1 MPKLALLAFF
11 LPLALAGCGPE
22 AGAARGGLG
31 ERPVRV
37 VTTTSMVADL
47 ARQIGGARVEVESL
61 MGPGV
66 DPHLY
71 KASEG
76 DVRRMTD
83 ADLILYN
90 GLHLE
95 GKMVDLL
102 DRMDHAAAVTDEIDR
117 AGLVAPPEFDGNY
130 DPHVW
135 MDVSMWQTAA
145 RAAARGLAAL
155 DTAHAA
161 GYRARADAYLAR
173 LDSLDGWVRA
183 EAARV
188 PEQRR
193 VLVTAHDAFGYFGRA
208 YGFEVH
214 GLQGISTATEAGTAD
229 VQRLAAFVAERRL
242 PALFVESSVSARSIE
257 AVREA
262 VRARGFEV
270 EIGGNLYSDAL
281 GGEGSGADT
290 YVGMIR
296 HNVRTIVEALARST
310 GSGQAREPVAAR

>member
-1 MPKLALLAFF
+1 MHKLLLVLLL
-11 LPLALAGCGPE
+11 LPFAGCGPD
-22 AGAARGGLG
+22 AGAARGDLG
-31 ERPVRV
+31 ERTVRV
-37 VTTTSMVADL
+37 VTTTSMIADI
-47 ARQIGGARVEVESL
+47 ARQVGGARVEVEGL

-76 DVRRMTD
+76 DMRRMTD
-83 ADLILYN
+83 ADVIFYN

-95 GKMVDLL
+95 GKMVDIL
-102 DRMDHAAAVTDEIDR
+102 DRLDQAAAVTDEIDR
-117 AGLVAPPEFDGNY
+117 ARLVAPPAFDGNY

-135 MDVSMWQTAA
+135 MDVSMWAQAA
-145 RAAARGLAAL
+145 EAVADRLAAL
-155 DTAHAA
+155 DTAHAS

-173 LDSLDGWVRA
+173 LDSLDRWVRG
-183 EAARV
+183 EVARV
-188 PEQRR
+188 PEDQR
-193 VLVTAHDAFGYFGRA
+193 VLVTAHDAFNYFGRA
-208 YGFEVH
+208 YGFEVR

-229 VQRLAAFVAERRL
+229 VQNLAAFVAERRI
-242 PALFVESSVSARSIE
+242 PAMFVESSVPARSIE

-281 GGEGSGADT
+281 GGAGSGADT

-296 HNVRTIVEALARST
+296 HNVSTIVNALA
-310 GSGQAREPVAAR
+310 AEPVAER

>member
-1 MPKLALLAFF
+1 MTPKPILTLLLALLA
-11 LPLALAGCGPE
+11 LAAVAGCGMD
-22 AGAARGGLG
+22 AAATRGDFS

-37 VTTTSMVADL
+37 VATTSMVADL
-47 ARQIGGARVEVESL
+47 ARAVGGDRVEVEGL

-76 DVRRMTD
+76 DVSRMTE

-95 GKMVDLL
+95 GKMVDILGRL
-102 DRMDHAAAVTDEIDR
+102 GDRAAAVTDEIDR
-117 AGLVAPPEFDGNY
+117 SRLTTPPEFEGNY

-135 MDVSMWQTAA
+135 MDVSMWRQ
-145 RAAARGLAAL
+145 AAASVADNLAAL

-161 GYRARADAYLAR
+161 DYRARAVAYQAE
-173 LDSLDGWVRA
+173 LDSLDAYVRA
-183 EAARV
+183 QAARV
-188 PEQRR
+188 PEDRR

-208 YGFEVH
+208 YGFTVK

-229 VQRLAAFVAERRL
+229 VQNLAAFVAERRI
-242 PALFVESSVSARSIE
+242 PAMFVESSVPARSIE
-257 AVREA
+257 AVRAA
-262 VRARGFEV
+262 VQARGFDV
-270 EIGGNLYSDAL
+270 KIGGNLYSDAL
-281 GGEGSGADT
+281 GGVGSGAED

-296 HNVRTIVEALARST
+296 HNVDTIVGALIA
-310 GSGQAREPVAAR
+310 EPVAQR